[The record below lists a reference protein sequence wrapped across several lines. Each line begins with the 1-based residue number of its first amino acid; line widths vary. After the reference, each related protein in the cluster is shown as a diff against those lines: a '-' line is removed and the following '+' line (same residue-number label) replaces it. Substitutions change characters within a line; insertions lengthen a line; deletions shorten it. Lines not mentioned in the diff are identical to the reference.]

1 MFSKQ
6 NNRPERFVGPEEYGR
21 DPVEEYGENP
31 TPWQLNQ
38 KHVATPNH

>member
-6 NNRPERFVGPEEYGR
+6 NNWPEMFVGPEEYGW
-21 DPVEEYGENP
+21 DQVEEYGENP
-31 TPWQLNQ
+31 TPWQRKQ